1 MGDAAISPLNISWA
15 HSLRQARAR
24 AGLTQVDLARST
36 GISQQLI
43 SQYEG
48 GLVRPTDE
56 RRILLAR
63 ALGTT
68 IAELFPYPDD
78 DSNGSD
84 TEAA

>member
-1 MGDAAISPLNISWA
+1 MGDQPLRSLSIRWA
-15 HSLRQARAR
+15 HSIRNARAE
-24 AGLTQVDLARST
+24 AGLTQADLARRT
-36 GISQQLI
+36 GITQQLI

-68 IAELFPYPDD
+68 VADLFPYPDD
-78 DSNGSD
+78 GDG
-84 TEAA
+84 EAA